1 MLENLL
7 NRTGSWSL
15 TGSDSDVVIS
25 TRVRLARNFPSLPFP
40 HMLKRNDLHVLEAV
54 IKNFTESSSIKD
66 NIIIAEIP
74 KLDEIDRRY
83 LRERGL
89 ITIELEHSPH
99 SFALIDHDEKFAIL
113 VNEEDHFRIHLI
125 RPGFEIWQCLD
136 EAKQIDE
143 ELNKVIPYA
152 FSPQFGHLTSRPANA
167 GCGLKIS
174 LMLFLPTYTIV
185 NPLSDSI
192 SLFKSK
198 NITMRGIIGETI
210 ETVGSLYLLSNAG
223 SLGFSEKEIE
233 EQMESATHFLI
244 GEERKS
250 RELYYSQNRKKIDDR
265 TWRSWGILAYSR
277 SISYSEAMEHLS
289 NLRLGI
295 LLSLIKNID
304 LQKIN
309 DLMINIQWSHLQR
322 IAGRNFISISE
333 ADEFRADYLRG
344 HIQQKEKAAE

>member
-7 NRTGSWSL
+7 NRTGSWSR

-40 HMLKRNDLHVLEAV
+40 HMLEGKDLHILEAL
-54 IKNFTESSSIKD
+54 IKKFAESSS

-74 KLDEIDRRY
+74 RLNEIDRRY

-89 ITIELEHSPH
+89 ITIEMEHSPH
-99 SFALIDHDEKFAIL
+99 SFALIDQDEKFAIM

-125 RPGFEIWQCLD
+125 RPGFEIRQCLE
-136 EAKQIDE
+136 EAERIDE
-143 ELNKVIPYA
+143 ELNTFIPYA

-167 GCGLKIS
+167 GSGLKIS
-174 LMLFLPTYTIV
+174 LMLFLPTHTVISSLGDIV
-185 NPLSDSI
+185 AL
-192 SLFKSK
+192 LKSK
-198 NITMRGIIGETI
+198 NITMRGIIGETM
-210 ETVGSLYLLSNAG
+210 ETIGSMYLLSNAG
-223 SLGFSEKEIE
+223 SLGRSEKEIE
-233 EQMESATHFLI
+233 EQMESATRFLVD
-244 GEERKS
+244 EERKS
-250 RELYYSQNRKKIDDR
+250 RELYYSQNRKKVEDR
-265 TWRSWGILAYSR
+265 TWRSFGILAHSR
-277 SISYSEAMEHLS
+277 SISYPEAMEHLS

-322 IAGRNFISISE
+322 ITGRTFGSIAE
-333 ADEFRADYLRG
+333 ADECRADYLRS
-344 HIQQKEKAAE
+344 HVQ